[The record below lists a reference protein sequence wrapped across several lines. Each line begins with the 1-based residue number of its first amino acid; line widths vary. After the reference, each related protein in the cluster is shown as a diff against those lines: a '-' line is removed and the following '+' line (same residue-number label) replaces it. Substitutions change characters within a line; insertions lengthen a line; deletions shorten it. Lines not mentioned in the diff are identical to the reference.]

1 MHIVHVGADLERQT
15 TNGVNRVVAL
25 LARQQRE
32 LGCDVSLVR
41 FDGRRASRTVDEE
54 TGIGICRLPV
64 PRLPARLSQ
73 EAREVFQRNCLRADI
88 FHFHSAFVLA
98 HNLAAQRLPAPYVV
112 SPHGNY
118 HSSALMRSRW
128 RKLAYRVL
136 LDQRFLCNA
145 ALLHV
150 LTEDEA
156 SSVAAYAPARRLV
169 VVPNPIEAVTPPLPD
184 EREEA
189 RRVLGIGE
197 ELCLVYVGRLDV
209 QQKGLD
215 LLIEGVRR
223 ARKHSRLRLLI
234 AGPVAGR
241 SDVRDLL
248 REDDRDSISVLPPVF
263 DGDRRRLLAAADYFV
278 STSRWEGQPTAV
290 LEALAGGLPVLVT
303 EATGLAGFVRC
314 HRAGLVTEPTP
325 EAIAASLRIL
335 AETAPGHLGETATS
349 LAVQEQFGVR
359 AITEK
364 LMSHYVDCIE
374 S

>member
-1 MHIVHVGADLERQT
+1 MHIVHVGADLEQQT

-32 LGCDVSLVR
+32 LGCDVTLVR
-41 FDGRRASRTVDEE
+41 FDGAHASETVDEE
-54 TGIGICRLPV
+54 TGIRICRLPM
-64 PRLPARLSQ
+64 PGWPPSLS
-73 EAREVFQRNCLRADI
+73 RETRDVFQRNCLRADL
-88 FHFHSAFVLA
+88 FHFHSAFVLP
-98 HNLAAQRLPAPYVV
+98 HNLVAHRVKAPYVV

-136 LDQRFLCNA
+136 LDQRFLRNA
-145 ALLHV
+145 AFLHV

-156 SSVAAYAPARRLV
+156 SSIAAYGRARHVV
-169 VVPNPIEAVTPPLPD
+169 VVPNPIEVVAPPRPD
-184 EREEA
+184 EREDA
-189 RRVLGIGE
+189 RRALGVGQ
-197 ELCLVYVGRLDV
+197 ELCLVFVGRLDV

-215 LLIEGVRR
+215 LLIEGVRI
-223 ARKHSRLRLLI
+223 ARNDSRLRLLI
-234 AGPVAGR
+234 AGPIAGR

-248 REDDRDSISVLPPVF
+248 RDEDRDSISVLPPVF
-263 DGDRRRLLAAADYFV
+263 DGERRRLLAAADYFV
-278 STSRWEGQPTAV
+278 SPSRWEGQPTAV

-303 EATGLAGFVRC
+303 EATGLADFVRC
-314 HRAGLVTEPTP
+314 HQAGLVTEPTP
-325 EAIAASLRIL
+325 DAIAASLRIL
-335 AETAPGHLGETATS
+335 AHTSPGQLGGPPTA

-364 LMSHYVDCIE
+364 LMSHYAAYVE